1 MGMIF
6 DTFIK
11 NGHIIDGSGRDGYE
25 GNIGI
30 KDGKIKIC
38 YEEHE
43 AKQVIDAKGYIVC
56 PGFIDAHSHGD
67 QVLGQYPAMLSKISQ
82 GITTE
87 LAGQCGGSMFPVTKE
102 NLDLA
107 KGLLAIGTLSFPD
120 DMENWTSAKN
130 YFDYARS
137 IPVIGNMRILIGH
150 STLRAAVMGYD
161 ARKPDDSELELM
173 KKHVREAMEAGAIGL
188 SSGLIY
194 SPGCYGDI
202 DELATL
208 AAEVKPYGGYYASH
222 IRSESAGL
230 IDAVKE
236 AIEIGRRAGV
246 PVWISH
252 HKAAGRQYWGD
263 VQETLRLIDEANQSG
278 IQVTL
283 DQYPYDA
290 NMTNLNICIPPK
302 YFENGGV
309 EAMVSALKDPDM
321 RKQIRGDMIKADCGY
336 DNFYQNAGGFEHIFI
351 SGCPNVKEADGM
363 FVSEYAEKVGKD
375 PFDAYFDLLIAN
387 GGYANATYFTIS
399 EEDMKAIITNEN
411 ACVGTD
417 GCCRSLEEKTHPRTF
432 ATFPKA
438 LRFYHKD
445 CGILSLPE
453 MIHKMTGFTAKRAG
467 LTHKGLIQDGYDGD
481 LVIFN
486 YDTIRDAATYVEPVQ
501 LCDGI
506 EYVLVDGQV
515 VYHDKKITGIYPGK
529 IF

>member
-1 MGMIF
+1 MEKVF
-6 DTFIK
+6 DTLIK
-11 NGHIIDGSGRDGYE
+11 NGHIIDGSGEEGY
-25 GNIGI
+25 NAHIGI
-30 KDGKIKIC
+30 KDGKLWIC
-38 YEEHE
+38 RKEEKAE
-43 AKQVIDAKGYIVC
+43 KVIDAKGYIVC

-87 LAGQCGGSMFPVTKE
+87 LAGQCGGSMFPVTRE
-102 NLDLA
+102 NLELA
-107 KGLLAIGTLSFPD
+107 KGLLAIGTLSFPE
-120 DMENWTSAKN
+120 DMENWTTADK
-130 YFDYARS
+130 YFAYART
-137 IPVIGNMRILIGH
+137 IPMVGNMRILIGH

-161 ARKPDDSELELM
+161 AAKPTESQLEIM
-173 KKHVREAMEAGAIGL
+173 KQHVREAMEAGAAGL

-202 DELATL
+202 EELAAL

-222 IRSESAGL
+222 IRSESSGL
-230 IDAVKE
+230 VEAVKE

-246 PVWISH
+246 PVWLSH
-252 HKAAGRQYWGD
+252 HKAAGRPYWGA
-263 VQETLRLIDEANQSG
+263 VKETLRLVEEANSSG
-278 IQVTL
+278 MQVTL

-309 EAMVSALKDPDM
+309 EAMVQALKNPET
-321 RKQIRGDMIKADCGY
+321 RKQVKEDMIKEDCGY
-336 DNFYQNAGGFEHIFI
+336 DNFYQNAGGFDRIFI
-351 SGCPNVKEADGM
+351 SGCPMVPEADGM

-387 GGYANATYFTIS
+387 GGAANATYFTIS
-399 EEDMKAIITNEN
+399 EEDMKEIIKNPY

-438 LRFYHKD
+438 LRYYHKESKV
-445 CGILSLPE
+445 LSLEE
-453 MIHKMTGFTAKRAG
+453 MIHKMTGFTAVRAG
-467 LTHKGLIQDGYDGD
+467 LRKKGFIKDGYDAD
-481 LVIFN
+481 LVIFDYERIKDN
-486 YDTIRDAATYVEPVQ
+486 ATYKDPVQ

-506 EYVLVDGQV
+506 EYVLVNGQV
-515 VYHDKKITGIYPGK
+515 AYSDKKLTGVYAGK

>member
-1 MGMIF
+1 M
-6 DTFIK
+6 
-11 NGHIIDGSGRDGYE
+11 
-25 GNIGI
+25 
-30 KDGKIKIC
+30 
-38 YEEHE
+38 
-43 AKQVIDAKGYIVC
+43 
-56 PGFIDAHSHGD
+56 
-67 QVLGQYPAMLSKISQ
+67 
-82 GITTE
+82 E

-130 YFDYARS
+130 CFD
-137 IPVIGNMRILIGH
+137 
-150 STLRAAVMGYD
+150 
-161 ARKPDDSELELM
+161 
-173 KKHVREAMEAGAIGL
+173 
-188 SSGLIY
+188 
-194 SPGCYGDI
+194 
-202 DELATL
+202 
-208 AAEVKPYGGYYASH
+208 YASH

-252 HKAAGRQYWGD
+252 HKAAGCQYWGD

-321 RKQIRGDMIKADCGY
+321 RKQIREDMIKADCGY

-351 SGCPNVKEADGM
+351 SGCPNVKEADG
-363 FVSEYAEKVGKD
+363 
-375 PFDAYFDLLIAN
+375 
-387 GGYANATYFTIS
+387 
-399 EEDMKAIITNEN
+399 
-411 ACVGTD
+411 
-417 GCCRSLEEKTHPRTF
+417 CCRSLEEMTHPRTF

-445 CGILSLPE
+445 CGIFNRYNE
-453 MIHKMTGFTAKRAG
+453 KK
-467 LTHKGLIQDGYDGD
+467 KG
-481 LVIFN
+481 
-486 YDTIRDAATYVEPVQ
+486 R
-501 LCDGI
+501 
-506 EYVLVDGQV
+506 
-515 VYHDKKITGIYPGK
+515 KKL
-529 IF
+529 